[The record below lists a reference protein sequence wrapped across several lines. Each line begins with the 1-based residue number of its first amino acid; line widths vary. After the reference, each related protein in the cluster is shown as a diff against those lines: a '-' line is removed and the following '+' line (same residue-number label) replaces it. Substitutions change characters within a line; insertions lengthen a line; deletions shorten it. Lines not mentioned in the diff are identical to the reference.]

1 MGVVQVSFNGLI
13 SRKKREILIR
23 FAFLN
28 LRHVLTKNKFDLIQ
42 QWKVENG
49 GFIEKFDDISQ
60 IKGISKKTIEN
71 LRQFCATQLKP
82 DDEQQQS
89 KDTVAEQSFHE
100 YNNPDILFET
110 NNFSPSENPF
120 IFYDERTDPSDFHS
134 QPKSASTPYPA
145 RSSNQFAENSS
156 KNFKSSKLVLE
167 PKLTKYT
174 GIRSFTSIYQDATAI
189 ACTRFSAKDEW
200 EHGIKVETWDFHKI
214 QTVGPKQ
221 LYQVCD
227 NLAQTVD
234 RLPISDIYIIDDHIK
249 MQHFRKAVSPKRV
262 AEIIQ
267 MSQQWAIL
275 VALLQ
280 YKSAHR
286 TADPKQPKVFFMGY
300 SSVGRLYDLFVGR
313 EAISTQSIIINI
325 LNSCCISPRTDS
337 IQSHENPS
345 IEFSDE
351 IKNTYFKSYPVER
364 ECLGKSMLIGL
375 TFIQLGLLRA
385 NKKTFPNT

>member
-1 MGVVQVSFNGLI
+1 M
-13 SRKKREILIR
+13 
-23 FAFLN
+23 
-28 LRHVLTKNKFDLIQ
+28 TKNKFDLIQ

-49 GFIEKFDDISQ
+49 GFIQKFDDISQ
-60 IKGISKKTIEN
+60 IKGISKKTIEI
-71 LRQFCATQLKP
+71 LREFCATKLKP
-82 DDEQQQS
+82 DDDQQS
-89 KDTVAEQSFHE
+89 KDTAAEQSFHE
-100 YNNPDILFET
+100 YNNPDILVET
-110 NNFSPSENPF
+110 NNFSATDNPF
-120 IFYDERTDPSDFHS
+120 IFYDERTDPLDFYS

-145 RSSNQFAENSS
+145 RSSNQFAENSWKNS
-156 KNFKSSKLVLE
+156 KSVKLVLE
-167 PKLTKYT
+167 PRLTKYS

-189 ACTRFSAKDEW
+189 ACTRFSAKDKW
-200 EHGIKVETWDFHKI
+200 EHGIIVETWDFHKI
-214 QTVGPKQ
+214 QTAGSKQ

-286 TADPKQPKVFFMGY
+286 TAESKQPNVFFMGY

-313 EAISTQSIIINI
+313 EAISTQSIIMNI

-337 IQSHENPS
+337 MQSQENPS

-351 IKNTYFKSYPVER
+351 IKQTYFKSYPVER

-385 NKKTFPNT
+385 NKNTFSNT